1 MNTGI
6 AMKTVIGILIGL
18 IIFST
23 GLSAEVI
30 RLNGGQIL
38 EGEVIDESDKLLVI
52 ETGTGTF
59 TIRKEDILERE
70 RPGGPKIV
78 RLDRQSLSPMGAAA
92 RSFIPFYSGFYETE
106 DEEFGLLFATLQ
118 GVYALGTIDNMP
130 GLRRD
135 IGWNNP
141 QYWKGP
147 LDHGQSANEFL
158 QGLDFGAFFTRSA
171 VDNYVTLEAL
181 TKYNDSFYPVK
192 TVLTQKVRSKKDS
205 DSNFRNNLRGY
216 LITSLIHAGLTYWHV
231 NSYEGGS
238 WLSQEPEALTPG
250 RVYGY
255 VVPGG
260 KDSVHFG
267 MMMVF

>member
-1 MNTGI
+1 
-6 AMKTVIGILIGL
+6 MKLAFRLILFTVLFAATSL
-18 IIFST
+18 F
-23 GLSAEVI
+23 ADVI

-38 EGEVIDESDKLLVI
+38 EGEVVDESEKLLVI

-70 RPGGPKIV
+70 RPGGPRIV
-78 RLDRQSLSPMGAAA
+78 RIDRQPVEPLNTAL

-106 DEEFGLLFATLQ
+106 DEEFGLFFATLQ
-118 GVYALGTIDNMP
+118 GIYALGAIDNMP
-130 GLRRD
+130 GLRRN
-135 IGWNNP
+135 IGWDNP

-147 LDHGQSANEFL
+147 LDHGQSANEL
-158 QGLDFGAFFTRSA
+158 LLGLDFGGFFSRSP
-171 VDNYVTLEAL
+171 VDNYLTLESI
-181 TKYNDSFYPVK
+181 TKYNDSYYPVK

-216 LITSLIHAGLTYWHV
+216 LITSLIHAGLTYWHTT
-231 NSYEGGS
+231 SFKGAS
-238 WLSQEPEALTPG
+238 WLSQEGDGLQPG

-255 VVPGG
+255 VVPAG
-260 KDSVHFG
+260 KDNVQFG

>member
-1 MNTGI
+1 
-6 AMKTVIGILIGL
+6 MKSLARLLLLISFLVAGNV
-18 IIFST
+18 F
-23 GLSAEVI
+23 GDVI
-30 RLNGGQIL
+30 RLNGGQVL
-38 EGEVIDESDKLLVI
+38 EGQIVDETDKVLVM
-52 ETGTGTF
+52 ETASGTF

-70 RPGGPKIV
+70 RPGGPKIA
-78 RLDRQSLSPMGAAA
+78 RLDREPLDPITTAS

-118 GVYALGTIDNMP
+118 GGFAIGLIDNAP
-130 GLRRD
+130 FLRND
-135 IGWNNP
+135 KGWDFP

-158 QGLDFGAFFTRSA
+158 LGLDFGGFFTRNP
-171 VDNYVTLEAL
+171 VENYLILESL

-231 NSYEGGS
+231 NSFQGKS
-238 WLSQEPEALTPG
+238 WLSHEAEGLQPG

-255 VVPGG
+255 VVPLGG
-260 KDSVHFG
+260 KDVQFG

>member
-1 MNTGI
+1 
-6 AMKTVIGILIGL
+6 MKSHLLVILV
-18 IIFST
+18 ST
-23 GLSAEVI
+23 LVAAGSLQADVI

-38 EGEVIDESDKLLVI
+38 EGKVVEESDKLLVI
-52 ETGTGTF
+52 ETGNGTF

-70 RPGGPKIV
+70 REGGPRIV
-78 RLDRQSLSPMGAAA
+78 RVGMEKADPMTTAA

-106 DEEFGLLFATLQ
+106 DEEFGLLFATMQ
-118 GVYALGTIDNMP
+118 GAFALGTIDNMP
-130 GLRRD
+130 FLRND
-135 IGWNNP
+135 IGWDNP
-141 QYWKGP
+141 QYWNGP
-147 LDHGQSANEFL
+147 LDHGQSAQEFL
-158 QGLDFGAFFTRSA
+158 LGLDFPGFFSRPPA
-171 VDNYVTLEAL
+171 ENYVILESL

-231 NSYEGGS
+231 SSFRGGS
-238 WLSQEPEALTPG
+238 WMARESEGLQPG

-255 VVPGG
+255 VVPLGSR
-260 KDSVHFG
+260 DVRFG

>member
-1 MNTGI
+1 
-6 AMKTVIGILIGL
+6 MKLAFRIVLIGILISASSL
-18 IIFST
+18 T
-23 GLSAEVI
+23 AEVI

-38 EGEVIDESDKLLVI
+38 EGEVLDESDKLLVI
-52 ETGTGTF
+52 ETATGTF

-70 RPGGPKIV
+70 RPGSKKIV
-78 RLDRQSLSPMGAAA
+78 RLERESLTPMGAAG
-92 RSFIPFYSGFYETE
+92 RSFIPFYSCFYETE

-118 GVYALGTIDNMP
+118 GAYAVGIVDNMP

-135 IGWNNP
+135 IGWDNP

-158 QGLDFGAFFTRSA
+158 QGLNLSAFFNGNP
-171 VDNYVTLEAL
+171 VDNYVTLEYL

-192 TVLTQKVRSKKDS
+192 TVLTQKVRSKRDS

-231 NSYEGGS
+231 SSYEGSS
-238 WLSQEPEALTPG
+238 WLSQKPQGPEPG
-250 RVYGY
+250 RIYGY
-255 VVPGG
+255 VVPSG

-267 MMMVF
+267 MMLVF

>member
-1 MNTGI
+1 MEME
-6 AMKTVIGILIGL
+6 MKLAIRLILVSILISSGSL
-18 IIFST
+18 
-23 GLSAEVI
+23 AADVI

-38 EGEVIDESDKLLVI
+38 EGKIIDESDKLLVI

-70 RPGGPKIV
+70 IPGGKKIV
-78 RLDRQSLSPMGAAA
+78 RLNREGVTPLGTAG

-118 GVYALGTIDNMP
+118 GIYALGTLDNMP

-135 IGWNNP
+135 IGWDNP

-158 QGLDFGAFFTRSA
+158 QGLNLSAFFNGNV
-171 VDNYVTLEAL
+171 VDNYFTLEYL
-181 TKYNDSFYPVK
+181 TKYNDSYYPVK

-231 NSYEGGS
+231 SSYEGGS
-238 WLSQEPEALTPG
+238 WLSRESEGPTPG

-255 VVPGG
+255 VVPSG